1 MLDLLPLAFTFLGL
15 VLFEVIL
22 GIDNAIINAHVLR
35 TMSERAKR
43 WFLVWGIFIAVFL
56 VRGLLPWFIVFLSN
70 PALGPIGALTASF
83 SGDQSVINQLEA
95 AKPVL
100 LIVAGVF
107 MILLFLNWL
116 FLEPKHFGLIG
127 EKLVFKNGVWFYT
140 FSSLFLALVIWF
152 AINKNPLMAFGAA
165 IGSTLFFLSHGF
177 KKNAEERE
185 KELLHGKGMS
195 DWSKIFYLEVIDAAF
210 SIDAVLGAF
219 AFTFNIP
226 LILVGS
232 GIGAIAVRQLTIG
245 NIERVQRLKYLK
257 NGAMYSVFVLGT
269 IMILN
274 SFGAHV
280 PEWASG
286 IATIG
291 IIAYFYFKSVKAV
304 GFEPKAAE

>member
-1 MLDLLPLAFTFLGL
+1 MIDLLPIIFTLIGL
-15 VLFEVIL
+15 ILFEVIL
-22 GIDNAIINAHVLR
+22 GIDNAIINAHVLK

-43 WFLVWGIFIAVFL
+43 WFLVWGILIAVFL

-70 PALGPIGALTASF
+70 PALGPIGAFSASF
-83 SGDQSVINQLEA
+83 SGDQAVIDQLEA

-116 FLEPKHFGLIG
+116 FLEPKHYGLIG
-127 EKLVFKNGVWFYT
+127 EKLIFKNGVWFYT
-140 FSSLFLALVIWF
+140 IASFFMAAITWF
-152 AINKNPLMAFGAA
+152 AINKDPLMAFGAA
-165 IGSTLFFLSHGF
+165 MGSTLFFLSHGF

-185 KELLHGKGMS
+185 KELLEGKVMS

-226 LILVGS
+226 LIIIGS
-232 GIGAIAVRQLTIG
+232 GVGAIAVRQLTIG
-245 NIERVQRLKYLK
+245 NIERVSKLKYLK

-274 SFGAHV
+274 SFSFHI

-286 IATIG
+286 VATIG
-291 IIAYFYFKSVKAV
+291 IIAYFYQKSVNENNLSAKI
-304 GFEPKAAE
+304 AA